1 MNTFAERLR
10 YARTL
15 RHMNQT
21 ELAKVAG
28 LSQGAISNYEQRFR
42 EKSRSI
48 LKLAKALQVNPLWL
62 EDGIGPMEQT
72 LPPPSSLNDPGALPG
87 EIHSISW
94 PFSYVM
100 PGTFHSLSADQKQM
114 IEDMILAMA
123 KRNQGSR

>member
-1 MNTFAERLR
+1 M
-10 YARTL
+10 
-15 RHMNQT
+15 
-21 ELAKVAG
+21 AG
-28 LSQGAISNYEQRFR
+28 RWYRPDGANAS
-42 EKSRSI
+42 S
-48 LKLAKALQVNPLWL
+48 
-62 EDGIGPMEQT
+62 
-72 LPPPSSLNDPGALPG
+72 PSSLNDPGALPG